1 MVDVNL
7 LADKLS
13 YNYIPGHPSIISLLN
28 PIFPLAFD
36 ITALLTKHFYRKQRV
51 QYMVNCLD

>member
-13 YNYIPGHPSIISLLN
+13 YYYIPGYPSIISLSN
-28 PIFPLAFD
+28 PILPLAFD
-36 ITALLTKHFYRKQRV
+36 ITSNTSTASNGF
-51 QYMVNCLD
+51 NIW

>member
-13 YNYIPGHPSIISLLN
+13 YYIPGYPSIISLSN
-28 PIFPLAFD
+28 PILPLAFD
-36 ITALLTKHFYRKQRV
+36 ITALLSKHFYRKQWV